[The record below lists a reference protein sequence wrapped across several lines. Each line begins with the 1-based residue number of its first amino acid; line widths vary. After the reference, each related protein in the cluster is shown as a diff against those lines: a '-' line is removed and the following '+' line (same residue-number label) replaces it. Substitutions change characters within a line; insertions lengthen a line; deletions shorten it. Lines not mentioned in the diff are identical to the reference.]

1 MAALIWQV
9 GHFFRLPN
17 ILANN
22 AYPFSKSPN
31 KNISNKVTKLIKI
44 SKIQDGCLNLTGRP
58 FFHFQFSNISLK
70 TIKKSLQK
78 NFQKKVKKNVHGF
91 WKNMALVFLL
101 YTSHVLHK
109 FIQSQRSTYRR
120 RTCFSLALQD
130 KQTNR
135 H

>member
-1 MAALIWQV
+1 
-9 GHFFRLPN
+9 LPN

-58 FFHFQFSNISLK
+58 FFHFQFSNISQK

-78 NFQKKVKKNVHGF
+78 NFQKKSQKKCTWLLKKYGF
-91 WKNMALVFLL
+91 GFFAIYLPC
-101 YTSHVLHK
+101 
-109 FIQSQRSTYRR
+109 I
-120 RTCFSLALQD
+120 A
-130 KQTNR
+130 
-135 H
+135 

>member
-1 MAALIWQV
+1 MAAIIWQV

-22 AYPFSKSPN
+22 AYPFPKSSN

-58 FFHFQFSNISLK
+58 FFHFQFSNISHK
-70 TIKKSLQK
+70 TIKKS
-78 NFQKKVKKNVHGF
+78 FQKKEKKKCTWLLKKYGF
-91 WKNMALVFLL
+91 GFFL

-109 FIQSQRSTYRR
+109 FIQSQRSTHRR
-120 RTCFSLALQD
+120 RNFSFFFFY
-130 KQTNR
+130 KK
-135 H
+135 

>member
-1 MAALIWQV
+1 MAAIIWQV

-22 AYPFSKSPN
+22 AYPFPKSSN

-58 FFHFQFSNISLK
+58 FFHFLFSNISHK
-70 TIKKSLQK
+70 TIKKKVSKK
-78 NFQKKVKKNVHGF
+78 NSKKKVKKNVHGF
-91 WKNMALVFLL
+91 WKNMALVFFL

-109 FIQSQRSTYRR
+109 FIQSQRSTHRR
-120 RTCFSLALQD
+120 RTVFFLG
-130 KQTNR
+130 
-135 H
+135 HF